1 MPKAKE
7 NVAQMQYAYHL
18 WSQNDSTRK
27 DIYQKMV
34 KKFGT
39 LTTVSFST
47 LNRWISQYRA
57 LPEAEVIQDQPY
69 EWKWLA
75 NYGIPWQEGSLV
87 DELHKEYQFRTKSF
101 PSGRHIKWLWR
112 EWHLEGQGY
121 RPRELPN
128 TDDTTFFWEQVLKS
142 VYRRVEEEKMEYI
155 AKNLNWRYSSN
166 HQMVGKD
173 PLKYEKSASI
183 THEEDIDSN

>member
-75 NYGIPWQEGSLV
+75 NYGIPWQEGSLA
-87 DELHKEYQFRTKSF
+87 DELHKEYQLRTKSF

-112 EWHLEGQGY
+112 EWHLDGQGY

-128 TDDTTFFWEQVLKS
+128 TADTTFFWEQILKS
-142 VYRRVEEEKMEYI
+142 VHRRVEEEKIEYI
-155 AKNLNWRYSSN
+155 ARNLNWRYTN
-166 HQMVGKD
+166 KQPTVEKD
-173 PLKYEKSASI
+173 PLSSEKSASKPKQG
-183 THEEDIDSN
+183 NNNAN